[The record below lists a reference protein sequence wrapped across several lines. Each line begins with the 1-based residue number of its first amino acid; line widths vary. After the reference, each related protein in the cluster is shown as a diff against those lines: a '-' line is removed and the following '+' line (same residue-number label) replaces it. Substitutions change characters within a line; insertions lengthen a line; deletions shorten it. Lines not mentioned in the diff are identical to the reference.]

1 MPDRKYPP
9 NPPPR
14 PNRPPH
20 PPRPNPHIPPPPWG
34 KPYRNGPPP
43 KQNPPPKPPQ
53 PFTPFLSGLLG
64 LVVQDGFSGI
74 TAMNLLS
81 DIYPF
86 VSEHD
91 KKRIEE
97 ILGFRNNI
105 SRQLGGQTLPTY
117 HLRRTLTEKQ
127 RLSELFSI
135 LGKYG
140 GVRSGNTL
148 RMLESLISSGALLRG
163 NSDPSVLIAELM
175 RNGAFAGLDLSKMFS
190 MLGGSIDPSILMQMF
205 NR

>member
-97 ILGFRNNI
+97 IWNFFRYNK
-105 SRQLGGQTLPTY
+105 R
-117 HLRRTLTEKQ
+117 
-127 RLSELFSI
+127 
-135 LGKYG
+135 
-140 GVRSGNTL
+140 
-148 RMLESLISSGALLRG
+148 
-163 NSDPSVLIAELM
+163 
-175 RNGAFAGLDLSKMFS
+175 
-190 MLGGSIDPSILMQMF
+190 
-205 NR
+205 